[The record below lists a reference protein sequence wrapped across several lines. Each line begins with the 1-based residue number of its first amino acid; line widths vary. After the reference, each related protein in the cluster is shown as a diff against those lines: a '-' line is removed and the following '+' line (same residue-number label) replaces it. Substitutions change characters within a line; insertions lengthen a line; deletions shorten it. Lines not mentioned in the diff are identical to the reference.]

1 MKIYIAARYS
11 RRDEMRVVAQ
21 KLEEMGHI
29 VTSTWLREN
38 NPLDCHM
45 GDDTQEFYRR
55 HANVDLIDIEEGM
68 WNLDMRWRWACRY
81 LSLGRMRTSSITLV
95 RGSSTLRRWKRS
107 ELHVLPTDDK
117 ERKDLPIVT
126 GVLLY
131 FPLALAE
138 VARVSKLGNDKHN
151 PGQPLHWSRAKSAD
165 HLDSAGRHIIDAGL
179 AGDGEGKDGMHLA
192 NAIWRLC
199 AQLQLV
205 MEKKNADKKIEYNLT
220 AGGVPLR

>member
-1 MKIYIAARYS
+1 
-11 RRDEMRVVAQ
+11 
-21 KLEEMGHI
+21 
-29 VTSTWLREN
+29 
-38 NPLDCHM
+38 
-45 GDDTQEFYRR
+45 
-55 HANVDLIDIEEGM
+55 
-68 WNLDMRWRWACRY
+68 
-81 LSLGRMRTSSITLV
+81 
-95 RGSSTLRRWKRS
+95 
-107 ELHVLPTDDK
+107 VLPTDDK